1 MYPILEDYFKK
12 KDYFVI
18 VDEFSLFSPEIT
30 SDIVDVVAANWA
42 HENVIDA
49 IAVECKLEGEPKISA
64 LASIQQS
71 IDYQI
76 CFPKVYVATQ
86 KGDIKYVKKFFELNG
101 IGHLEIDFSS
111 TNVIDVV
118 APKKSVLFDKS
129 VFNMNI
135 KDRLVIVLVFRD
147 IFGEGNF
154 RYGEMNTHGWAAKD
168 FHDNVQLNCV
178 YDPEHGSVSSGL
190 NLERKPGFR
199 NLYKK
204 FSTTEFH
211 DSLKGLPDDYM
222 LGVCVDFWP
231 RGWECILQN
240 KQANEVTM
248 KELGTVVNKIEAVSV
263 RKKRT
268 ERPHMWISHDIWSNK
283 QLLSRDEYVRKIKS
297 TLGELQPIF
306 SYLEVMQ

>member
-1 MYPILEDYFKK
+1 MYPILEDHFKR

-49 IAVECKLEGEPKISA
+49 IAVECKLGEEPKISA
-64 LASIQQS
+64 LASIQQAME
-71 IDYQI
+71 YQI

-86 KGDIKYVKKFFELNG
+86 KGDIKYVETFFELNG

-111 TNVIDVV
+111 TNVIDMLS
-118 APKKSVLFDKS
+118 PKKGVLFDES

-135 KDRLVIVLVFRD
+135 KDRLIIVLVFRD

-154 RYGEMNTHGWAAKD
+154 RSGEMNTHGWAAKD
-168 FHDNVQLNCV
+168 LRDNVQLNCV
-178 YDPEHGSVSSGL
+178 YDPEDGGVSSGL

-204 FSTTEFH
+204 FNTTGFH
-211 DSLKGLPDDYM
+211 DSLKDLPDDYI
-222 LGVCVDFWP
+222 LGVCVDLWP
-231 RGWECILQN
+231 RGGEWILQN
-240 KQANEVTM
+240 KQANEVA
-248 KELGTVVNKIEAVSV
+248 KKDLDTVVNRVKAVLM
-263 RKKRT
+263 RKKST
-268 ERPHMWISHDIWSNK
+268 ERPHMWISHDTWSNK
-283 QLLSRDEYVRKIKS
+283 QFLSRDEYVRRIKS
-297 TLGELQPIF
+297 TLSELQPVF
-306 SYLEVMQ
+306 SYLGVMQ